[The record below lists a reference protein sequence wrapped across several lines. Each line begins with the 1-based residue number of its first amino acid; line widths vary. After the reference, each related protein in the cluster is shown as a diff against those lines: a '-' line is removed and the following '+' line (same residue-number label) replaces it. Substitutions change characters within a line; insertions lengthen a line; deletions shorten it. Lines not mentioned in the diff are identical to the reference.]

1 MNSSSRSRSRNRSSS
16 PVAYSNSPRPATK
29 AVSRSNGARIF
40 LYDRSTRRAGVA
52 GTIWPNPWP
61 ESNRP
66 PRLFVA
72 QLKKQNG
79 QRECKRDDVG
89 EHDRPRADDDA
100 VGQPQYQP
108 DIEQHEHAQGNVAG
122 RARAPRLYHLRDERG
137 RGERAGD
144 KAEQVGRGHGGFSGV
159 MRFSVS
165 TR

>member
-40 LYDRSTRRAGVA
+40 LYDRSTGKAGVA
-52 GTIWPNPWP
+52 ETIWPNPWP

-79 QRECKRDDVG
+79 QRESERDGGAEYDG
-89 EHDRPRADDDA
+89 PRADKNA
-100 VGQPQYQP
+100 IGQPQYQP
-108 DIEQHEHAQGNVAG
+108 DVEQHEHTQGNV
-122 RARAPRLYHLRDERG
+122 
-137 RGERAGD
+137 
-144 KAEQVGRGHGGFSGV
+144 
-159 MRFSVS
+159 
-165 TR
+165 

>member
-29 AVSRSNGARIF
+29 AVSSSNGKRIF
-40 LYDRSTRRAGVA
+40 LCGRSTGRVGVA

-79 QRECKRDDVG
+79 QRERERDDVG
-89 EHDRPRADDDA
+89 EHDGPRADNNA
-100 VGQPQYQP
+100 IGQPQYQT
-108 DIEQHEHAQGNVAG
+108 DV
-122 RARAPRLYHLRDERG
+122 
-137 RGERAGD
+137 
-144 KAEQVGRGHGGFSGV
+144 
-159 MRFSVS
+159 
-165 TR
+165 